1 MRKRLFDMSV
11 GKRLG
16 AAFLAVSAL
25 LVAVAGTGA
34 WGAQRQRQLQAD
46 LTRLRALAD
55 QIQELRYLDAD
66 ISGWQGYVYSEAL
79 VSGGAE
85 AVKPDAYNRA
95 GLLKSKAAVYD
106 LLPKLDRGAMTAAE
120 RTEFDRQRGLW
131 DTYFSFD
138 DKMVALIAQNTH
150 AALVKAYDI
159 LNEPLDTAWSD
170 LLDSTEKILASVA
183 KRVAALTAEV
193 DRVGHLVITTVI
205 GAGALAVALALLLS
219 RLVTRSVVRPLR
231 HSIRTL
237 RRVGA
242 GDLTARTGLT
252 SMDETGRLGRAVDA
266 MTADLRRTV
275 QALAESADT
284 MAEASANLSA
294 AGDRLAVGSASTA
307 GEAGRAAGAVD
318 QIAEHIENVAG
329 GAVQMDAAI
338 AEIAR
343 SASTAA
349 RVGLEA
355 VQAVEASSATVAELG
370 TSSAE
375 IGDVVRAITAI
386 AEQTNL
392 LALNATI
399 EAARAGEAGKGFAV
413 VAGEVKDLAQE
424 TARATQD
431 IVSRVQAIQDSSQ
444 AAVRAI
450 NRIRDVVTEIDSYQS
465 AIAAAVEEQSST
477 SREMS
482 RSVTETVGGTTEAAA
497 AVQAVAAAARTTDA
511 DVAQARSSATEL
523 AAMSGELRDLVAR
536 FQL

>member
-1 MRKRLFDMSV
+1 MRKRVLDMSV
-11 GKRLG
+11 GARLG
-16 AAFLAVSAL
+16 GAFLLVCL
-25 LVAVAGTGA
+25 FLVAVATAGV
-34 WGAQRQRQLQAD
+34 WGAQRQRAMQAD
-46 LTRLRALAD
+46 LKRLQALAD
-55 QIQELRYLDAD
+55 QVQELRYLDAD

-95 GLLKSKAAVYD
+95 GLLESKAAVYA
-106 LLPKLDRGAMTAAE
+106 LLPKLDRGALTTDE

-131 DTYFSFD
+131 DTYFKLD
-138 DKMVALIAQNTH
+138 DQMVGLIAQGTH
-150 AALVKAYDI
+150 ATLAKAYDI

-183 KRVAALTAEV
+183 KRVANLTTEV
-193 DRVGHLVITTVI
+193 DRVGRLVINTVI
-205 GAGALAVALALLLS
+205 AAGLLAVLLALLLS

-231 HSIRTL
+231 HCIRIL
-237 RRVGA
+237 GRVGS

-252 SMDETGRLGRAVDA
+252 TGDETGQLGRAVDA

-275 QALAESADT
+275 EALAESADT
-284 MAEASANLSA
+284 MAQASANLSTA
-294 AGDRLAVGSASTA
+294 SGRLAGGSAA
-307 GEAGRAAGAVD
+307 AAAEATRASGAVD
-318 QIAEHIENVAG
+318 QIAHHIQSVAG
-329 GAVQMDAAI
+329 GAVEMDAAI

-343 SASTAA
+343 SAATAA
-349 RVGLEA
+349 QVGLEA
-355 VQAVEASSATVAELG
+355 VKAVEASSATVAELG
-370 TSSAE
+370 VSSAE
-375 IGDVVRAITAI
+375 IGDVVKAITAI

-424 TARATQD
+424 TARATQNI
-431 IVSRVQAIQDSSQ
+431 IVRVQTIQNSSE

-450 NRIRDVVTEIDSYQS
+450 GRIRDVVTEIDSYQS
-465 AIAAAVEEQSST
+465 TIAVAVEEQSAT

-482 RSVTETVGGTTEAAA
+482 RGVTETVGGTSEAAV
-497 AVQAVAAAARTTDA
+497 AVQAVAAAARTTDK
-511 DVAQARSSATEL
+511 DVDQARSAATEL
-523 AAMSGELRDLVAR
+523 AALSGELRDLVAH